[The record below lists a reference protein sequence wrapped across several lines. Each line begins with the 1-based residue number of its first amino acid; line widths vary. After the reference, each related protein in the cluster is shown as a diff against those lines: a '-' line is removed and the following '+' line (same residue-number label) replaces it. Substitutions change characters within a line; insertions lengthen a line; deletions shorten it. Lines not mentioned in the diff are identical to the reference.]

1 MSISVTAGTTKYM
14 TRTPHIFIADI
25 GRTPSIFIAGLIAI
39 VLAAGA
45 IAIAQSVGG
54 DSGGGVSDARSDR
67 AERAALQVVEG
78 GRVVSVAHDSQGMAA
93 WTVKVFKPGPVLES
107 FGERTSNSGRHVT
120 VYLDRDYN
128 WLQAKVQ
135 GYGPAP
141 QK

>member
-1 MSISVTAGTTKYM
+1 M

-25 GRTPSIFIAGLIAI
+25 ARTPNIFIAGLIAI

-54 DSGGGVSDARSDR
+54 DSAGGVNDARSDR

-78 GRVVSVAHDSQGMAA
+78 GQVISVAHDSQGMAA
-93 WTVKVFKPGPVLES
+93 WTVKLFKPGQALES
-107 FGERTSNSGRHVT
+107 FGERPSRGGRYAT

-128 WLQAKVQ
+128 WLQTKVQ

-141 QK
+141 QH

>member
-1 MSISVTAGTTKYM
+1 M
-14 TRTPHIFIADI
+14 TRIPHIFIADVA
-25 GRTPSIFIAGLIAI
+25 RPPNIFIAGLIAI
-39 VLAAGA
+39 VVAAGA
-45 IAIAQSVGG
+45 IAIAPSLGG
-54 DSGGGVSDARSDR
+54 DSGGVVSDARSDR

-78 GRVVSVAHDSQGMAA
+78 GRVVSVAHDNQGMAA
-93 WTVKVFKPGPVLES
+93 WTVKVFKPGPALES
-107 FGERTSNSGRHVT
+107 FGERSSSGGRHVT